1 MRISTSTLYSEG
13 VTAMQQMQSNLART
27 NLQIATG
34 QRMLSPA
41 DDPAAAARAIE
52 LNQSDASNTQLANNR
67 TAAANTLSLSEGVLS
82 GVTATLQELQ
92 SLGIEVG
99 GVMTN
104 AASMKGIATT
114 LRGRLQELQGL
125 ANSTDGVG
133 NYLFSGGQGKIKPF
147 VQTAAGMVYQGDDV
161 QRQVQVGASRQMA
174 ATENGSDIFM
184 RVRNGNGSFQTSA
197 LVGNAGTGII
207 SQGLAL
213 TSPFNGNSYRVTF
226 TSATTFDVADI
237 TAGAPGTAVLT
248 AQPYVSGQAITFN
261 GIQFEISGAP
271 ANGDTFDVQPSTNQN
286 LFATL
291 DAFIA
296 LADAPP
302 VAGDSVAEAKFNQGL
317 QQVMAGLDQALN
329 SVLTTRATIGGRL
342 REIDA
347 LQATGESLG
356 LQYKNTL
363 SKIQD
368 TDYIQAVTDLNKQQL
383 ALQASQQSFA
393 RVSQL
398 SLFDYLR

>member
-34 QRMLSPA
+34 QKMLSPA

-67 TAAANTLSLSEGVLS
+67 TAATNTLSLAEGVLS
-82 GVTATLQELQ
+82 GVTSALQELK
-92 SLGIEVG
+92 SLGVEAG

-104 AASMKGIATT
+104 ATSMKGIATT
-114 LRGRLQELQGL
+114 LRGRMQELLGL
-125 ANSTDGVG
+125 ANSTDGIG
-133 NYLFSGGQGKIKPF
+133 NYLFSGGQGKVKPF
-147 VQTAAGMVYQGDDV
+147 VATAAGTIYQGDDV
-161 QRQVQVGASRQMA
+161 QRQIQVSASRQMA
-174 ATENGSDIFM
+174 ATEAGSDIFM
-184 RVRNGNGSFQTSA
+184 RVRNGNGSFQTA
-197 LVGNAGTGII
+197 AGAGNAGTGVID
-207 SQGLAL
+207 QGQAL
-213 TSPFNGNSYRVTF
+213 TAPFNGNSYRVTF
-226 TSATTFDVADI
+226 TSATTFDI
-237 TAGAPGTAVLT
+237 QNLTTATPVSTGNA
-248 AQPYVSGQAITFN
+248 YVSGQAITFD

-271 ANGDTFDVQPSTNQN
+271 ASGDTFDVQPSVNQN
-286 LFATL
+286 VFDTL

-302 VAGDSVAEAKFNQGL
+302 APGDPLAAAQFNQGL
-317 QQVMAGLDQALN
+317 QQVMSSLDQALN
-329 SVLTTRATIGGRL
+329 NVLSTRATIGGRL
-342 REIDA
+342 REIDS

-393 RVSQL
+393 RISQL